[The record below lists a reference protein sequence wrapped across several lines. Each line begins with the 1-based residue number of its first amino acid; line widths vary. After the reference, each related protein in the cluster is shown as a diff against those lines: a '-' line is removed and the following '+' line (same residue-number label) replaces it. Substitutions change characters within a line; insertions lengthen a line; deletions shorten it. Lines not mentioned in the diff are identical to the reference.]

1 LWWAASEGRT
11 NVVEVLLQAGADA
24 SLCNSEG
31 CSPMRAAVEGRHL
44 QVVVLLAPH
53 GADAADINRIWFGR
67 TTLLCIA
74 AEEGRNELVE
84 ALLQA
89 GANVNTSD
97 ADGKSP
103 LWWAA
108 CKGHTEVM
116 EVLLTHGAD
125 VDSPDEVRA
134 SPIALQPCN
143 QLWQL
148 MSGFWKVLC
157 SVRRGRFANP
167 LSRSQYS
174 SLDHARLL
182 CKRRAVASPLSQRG
196 ESSDQRMVCGELNAV
211 RGASCGSCQQEQP
224 PRGGQVVGRPRCQA
238 TIHLRRSIAVG
249 VWRTIAVG
257 VWRTIAV
264 GIWRTIAVGVWRT
277 IAVGGLISNAPASG

>member
-1 LWWAASEGRT
+1 MWWAASKGRT
-11 NVVEVLLQAGADA
+11 EVVEMLLAHGANVDPLGRDEVQEARTPLWIAASFGHMAVVEALLRTGADA

-116 EVLLTHGAD
+116 EVLLTHGAG

-134 SPIALQPCN
+134 SPIAPPLPFVST
-143 QLWQL
+143 
-148 MSGFWKVLC
+148 SGGLV
-157 SVRRGRFANP
+157 RGRA
-167 LSRSQYS
+167 
-174 SLDHARLL
+174 A
-182 CKRRAVASPLSQRG
+182 
-196 ESSDQRMVCGELNAV
+196 
-211 RGASCGSCQQEQP
+211 
-224 PRGGQVVGRPRCQA
+224 
-238 TIHLRRSIAVG
+238 
-249 VWRTIAVG
+249 
-257 VWRTIAV
+257 
-264 GIWRTIAVGVWRT
+264 
-277 IAVGGLISNAPASG
+277 